1 MWPLNKDKKRRA
13 KQKLQYMR
21 EIKDREAAIKGHEH
35 AIRELWKKIELL
47 NNWYEKGA
55 VKYRSH

>member
-55 VKYRSH
+55 VK